1 MQGNYPA
8 VLYCSQ
14 STGGVLVKLVDKRS
28 HLILDVPKLCS
39 WLYFIRSSSTEVMQF
54 PYASLSERH

>member
-28 HLILDVPKLCS
+28 HLILDVPKCWAIL
-39 WLYFIRSSSTEVMQF
+39 TE
-54 PYASLSERH
+54 L